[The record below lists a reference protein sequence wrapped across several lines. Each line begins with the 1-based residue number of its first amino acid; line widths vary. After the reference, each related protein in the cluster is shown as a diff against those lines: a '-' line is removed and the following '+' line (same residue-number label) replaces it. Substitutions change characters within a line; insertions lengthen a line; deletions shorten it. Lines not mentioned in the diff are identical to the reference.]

1 MSDRSSATETSVV
14 VAIWHTLRSAVSK
27 TGNSWVMTHLQP
39 ITALLRRAVQ
49 SSGPATVS
57 SSLFRWTRNSF
68 LYRWL
73 TAEPEPDIVVIDLRE
88 TYTVGPFL
96 AIFDPV
102 VGTLSRGWHTASIES
117 LARTTHSALRD
128 HPIRTVSLVA
138 LVALLTSLAVS
149 ASLGTPT
156 ATGLGVGLIG
166 IGLAALGTRIRVSWE
181 QCTESAT
188 YRYLVAALEPPEP
201 PESSETT
208 DETRQ

>member
-1 MSDRSSATETSVV
+1 MSERSSPTETSVI
-14 VAIWHTLRSAVSK
+14 VAIWHMLRSAASE
-27 TGNSWVMTHLQP
+27 TGNSWVMTQLQP
-39 ITALLRRAVQ
+39 ITALLTGAVR
-49 SSGPATVS
+49 SSGLAALGTHIA
-57 SSLFRWTRNSF
+57 RWTRQSF

-73 TAEPEPDIVVIDLRE
+73 TAEPDPEVIVIDLRE

-96 AIFDPV
+96 AIFDRV

-117 LARTTHSALRD
+117 IARATHESLRD

-149 ASLGTPT
+149 VAFGTPA
-156 ATGLGVGLIG
+156 ATGLGVRLIG
-166 IGLAALGTRIRVSWE
+166 IGLATLGTRIRVSWD

-201 PESSETT
+201 PESNELGENP
-208 DETRQ
+208 DR